1 MLKKIIECVPNF
13 SEGRSKN
20 VIDLITKEIDSVD
33 EVKLL
38 DIDMGH
44 DTNRTVV
51 TFAGPPDSVI
61 EAAYKGIAKAA
72 QLIDMRKHTG
82 AHPRMGATDVCPII
96 PIENISIEECVELS
110 RKLGKKIAEYNIEHL
125 APYASQGIPIV
136 CFSPSAGISLKMEY
150 LNVIDNENSR
160 LIADNTYDL
169 HEFLYKLFKNNELNM
184 NFKTINENV
193 GIHLHCHH
201 LVQKVES
208 DVLNLLKLIPGL
220 QVQLVENGCCGVG
233 GSYSF
238 IKNNFDLSL
247 KMGEGLFN
255 TIKNLNQKI
264 YTTGE
269 SCMLQLEY
277 GTNQNIGLTTDL
289 LFNAYSLNENS
300 D

>member
-1 MLKKIIECVPNF
+1 MFE
-13 SEGRSKN
+13 KN
-20 VIDLITKEIDSVD
+20 GFQT
-33 EVKLL
+33 
-38 DIDMGH
+38 
-44 DTNRTVV
+44 
-51 TFAGPPDSVI
+51 
-61 EAAYKGIAKAA
+61 
-72 QLIDMRKHTG
+72 
-82 AHPRMGATDVCPII
+82 II
-96 PIENISIEECVELS
+96 PPQQSSGLPALVEGDP
-110 RKLGKKIAEYNIEHL
+110 KLGKKIAEYNIEHL

-247 KMGEGLFN
+247 KMGEGLFD
-255 TIKNLNQKI
+255 TIKTLNQKI